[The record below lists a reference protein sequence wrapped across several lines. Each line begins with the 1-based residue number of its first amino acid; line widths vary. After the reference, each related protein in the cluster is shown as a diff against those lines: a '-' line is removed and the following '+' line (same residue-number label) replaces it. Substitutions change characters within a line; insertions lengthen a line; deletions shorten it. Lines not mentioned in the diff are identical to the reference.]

1 MSVKKTCFVIMGYG
15 VKVDYRTGREL
26 DLDKTY
32 HNIIKPVVEELGF
45 TCIRADE
52 IRHSGIIDVP
62 MYQWLISADVVI
74 ADLSAYNP
82 NAFYELGVRHAL
94 RPHTTIAISE
104 SRLEPPFDVNHTV
117 IRPYEHLGKD
127 IGYTETM
134 RFRQELKD
142 SISAIIDLPQVDSPV
157 YTYLKDLDPP
167 KYLAPSEVPAVSG
180 KDTLSSIIGRAK
192 SALDASDF
200 RGAITLFELAREVD
214 SGSDYILQQ
223 LVLATYKSK
232 YPTHV
237 DSLKRA
243 LKLLEELTPEE
254 TTDTETLG
262 LTGAI
267 YKRLWEETGDLGFLS
282 EAIRFCEKGFR
293 IKSDYYNGINFA
305 FLLNVRAKLSDGDE
319 ATADRVLA
327 KRTRQQVVEICHEL
341 MKDQFDERGDK
352 YWVAA
357 TLEEAYFGLG
367 DTENYEKS
375 KVLSLSFV
383 EAGWERTSTEEQI
396 AKLNDLI

>member
-1 MSVKKTCFVIMGYG
+1 MSAQKTCFVIMGYG

-32 HNIIKPVVEELGF
+32 CNIIKPVVEELGF

-74 ADLSAYNP
+74 ADLSTYNP

-104 SRLEPPFDVNHTV
+104 SKLEPPFDMNHTV

-127 IGYTETM
+127 IGYSETM

-142 SISAIIDLPQVDSPV
+142 SISAIIDSPQVDSPV
-157 YTYLKDLDPP
+157 YTYLKDLGPP
-167 KYLAPSEVPAVSG
+167 TYGASSEVPTFSG
-180 KDTLSSIIGRAK
+180 RDTLSSIIGRAK
-192 SALDASDF
+192 AALDASDF

-214 SGSDYILQQ
+214 IESDYILQQ

-243 LKLLEELTPEE
+243 LKLLGELTPEE

-267 YKRLWEETGDLGFLS
+267 YKRLWEETGDLYYLS
-282 EAIRFCEKGFR
+282 EAIRFYEKGFR
-293 IKSDYYNGINFA
+293 VKGDYYNGINFA
-305 FLLNVRAKLSDGDE
+305 FLLNTRSKLSDGDE
-319 ATADRVLA
+319 SIADRVLA
-327 KRTRQQVVEICHEL
+327 KRTRQQVVEICREL
-341 MKDQFDERGDK
+341 MKGQFDERGDK

-375 KVLSLSFV
+375 KALALSFV

-396 AKLNDLI
+396 AKLKELI